1 MIVSHTSVSRIFEIP
16 KLYYF
21 EAGNDYSGSRDD
33 FSFKIVNGE
42 KLKCEIPSA
51 RQSRGESPEKRVT
64 SPPRAKLPAEM
75 FAPVKM
81 QPRSADGV
89 IRIAPRFAEEL

>member
-33 FSFKIVNGE
+33 FAFKIRNGE
-42 KLKCEIPSA
+42 KLKCLTWHGRLCSDKATIEHEA
-51 RQSRGESPEKRVT
+51 EFDLNAEGFEALVRWLEERYTESGGQTE
-64 SPPRAKLPAEM
+64 
-75 FAPVKM
+75 
-81 QPRSADGV
+81 
-89 IRIAPRFAEEL
+89 

>member
-1 MIVSHTSVSRIFEIP
+1 MIVSPTSVSRIFEIP

-42 KLKCEIPSA
+42 KLKCMTWHGRLCSMKATIENEA
-51 RQSRGESPEKRVT
+51 EFDLNAEGFQALVKWLEERYTESGGKTE
-64 SPPRAKLPAEM
+64 
-75 FAPVKM
+75 
-81 QPRSADGV
+81 
-89 IRIAPRFAEEL
+89 